1 MHKRFAGT
9 VLLVALL
16 SGCVTPP
23 TSFSRGESDW
33 SVVELHDELGYDEAW
48 EEVVDVVAR
57 RFDIEMVEKGTGYLR
72 TSWIYTW
79 WKSGVHTENY
89 RVRAMVK
96 FTPEKDAVAIKAEAH
111 YLNERAGGWIT
122 GVDSLLLDTFK
133 TDIMGTVGRTTK

>member
-9 VLLVALL
+9 VLLVAIF

-23 TSFSRGESDW
+23 NSFSRGETDW

-57 RFDIEMVEKGTGYLR
+57 RFDIEMVEKETGYLR

-79 WKSGVHTENY
+79 WKNGIHTENY

-111 YLNERAGGWIT
+111 YLDEGAGGWIT
-122 GVDSLLLDTFK
+122 GADSLLLDTFK